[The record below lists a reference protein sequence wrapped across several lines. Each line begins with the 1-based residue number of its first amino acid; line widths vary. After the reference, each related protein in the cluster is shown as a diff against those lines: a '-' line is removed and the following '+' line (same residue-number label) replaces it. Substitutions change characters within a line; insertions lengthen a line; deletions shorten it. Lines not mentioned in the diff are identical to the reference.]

1 MSQYILTTLTINTN
15 KEIMNK
21 IITTIAILALTSV
34 SANAIDRSSFGNFSL
49 TGGLAT
55 NQSVWGGTA
64 KQDEYNFAG
73 TAIDA
78 SNEESGVFTDGYASQ
93 FIELGIGKYLSIG
106 YEHTPDAITTPQNV
120 NESGSGATGAG
131 GETSRVSVDFNDFN
145 TTYAKLNLP
154 FFNGAYVKAGTISTD
169 LDIKETQLSGNTY
182 NNISI
187 DGTSMGAGYQR
198 QLGGSGFDLRFE
210 GNYVELDSATVNNG
224 VAKTGGTAANGGF
237 NEVKA
242 SNLEGL
248 TGKIAITYTFG
259 RN

>member
-1 MSQYILTTLTINTN
+1 M
-15 KEIMNK
+15 KK
-21 IITTIAILALTSV
+21 IITTIALLALTSV

-106 YEHTPDAITTPQNV
+106 YEHSPDAISTPENV
-120 NESGSGATGAG
+120 NGGAG
-131 GETSRVSVDFNDFN
+131 HETSKVSVDFNDFN
-145 TTYAKLNLP
+145 TTYAKLNIP
-154 FFNGAYVKAGTISTD
+154 FLVDGAYIKAGTVSTD

-187 DGTSMGAGYQR
+187 DGTSYGAGYAK

-210 GNYVELDSATVNNG
+210 GNYVELESATVNNG
-224 VAKTGGTAANGGF
+224 VAKTGGTTANGGF